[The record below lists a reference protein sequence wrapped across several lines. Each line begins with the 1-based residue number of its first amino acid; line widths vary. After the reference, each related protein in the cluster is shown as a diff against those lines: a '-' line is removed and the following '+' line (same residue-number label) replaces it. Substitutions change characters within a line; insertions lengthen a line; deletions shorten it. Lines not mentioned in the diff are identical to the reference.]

1 MSSNAPSK
9 DADVSTMDDRLA
21 SLEVTF
27 TEGQAN
33 IRSTDTSVDDA
44 ARPSEDGASRPSE
57 DGELV
62 LDPKLWKPHPPTEE
76 CPVCFVPLPLA
87 EVKSTYWVCCGKLIC
102 NGCKAETMRA
112 RAVINAKRAKK
123 KLLPLDNACPF
134 CRTVPN
140 VSASE
145 YEKRIRKGDA
155 QATLNL
161 AFLNRNG
168 DTKERIPKNEVKS
181 LELFHHAADDLDYS
195 VAMAELG
202 FIYSYDVDG
211 APKDKV
217 KGRST
222 WKMPSR
228 WATSQLVI
236 RSLVLRPRV
245 GISSLQSNIGSL
257 RPEQVTALL

>member
-1 MSSNAPSK
+1 
-9 DADVSTMDDRLA
+9 
-21 SLEVTF
+21 
-27 TEGQAN
+27 
-33 IRSTDTSVDDA
+33 
-44 ARPSEDGASRPSE
+44 
-57 DGELV
+57 
-62 LDPKLWKPHPPTEE
+62 
-76 CPVCFVPLPLA
+76 
-87 EVKSTYWVCCGKLIC
+87 
-102 NGCKAETMRA
+102 MRA